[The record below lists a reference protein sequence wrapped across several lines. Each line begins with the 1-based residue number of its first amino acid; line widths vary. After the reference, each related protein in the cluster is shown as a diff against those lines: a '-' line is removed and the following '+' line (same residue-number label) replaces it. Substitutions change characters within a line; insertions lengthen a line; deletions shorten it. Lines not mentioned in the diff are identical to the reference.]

1 MEMLLQGHWVDR
13 DARIEV
19 RNPEDGTLIDTVP
32 KATPEDMRAAIAA
45 AVTGAAVARTLPT
58 HRRIAILR
66 RASEL
71 ILEDH
76 EAFARTIALE
86 GIKTI
91 REARK
96 EVSRAAETMGISS
109 EEARRLHGE
118 TISFD
123 QMPGSEGRSGY
134 YRLEP
139 VGVIGAITPYNDP
152 LNLVAH
158 KVGPA
163 LAAGNAVIVK
173 PDSRTPLSALKLAAA
188 IQEAGLPEG
197 VLQVVT
203 GEGRDV
209 GEVLVSDPRVRLISF
224 TGGRATGERIIKRA
238 GLKKFS
244 MELGSNAPVIVM
256 DDADLGKA
264 LAANVSGAFWAA
276 GQNCLH
282 VQRLLLHDAI
292 YDTFAARFVEAAAAY
307 RVGPKLDET
316 TQMGPLISEAH
327 AQHVEQLVQGAVQAG
342 ATLLTGGT
350 RKGTFFEPTVLAG
363 VPDACEI
370 ASEEVYGPV
379 TLMYRFSTL
388 DEAIARANAVD
399 YGLQAGI
406 FTRDIATGHRA
417 IAELRY
423 GGVMVNDSSD
433 YRIDAMP
440 FGGFKGSG
448 MGREGVAF
456 AVHEMTEPKLVCF
469 NLA

>member
-66 RASEL
+66 RVSEL

-86 GIKTI
+86 GVKTI

-96 EVSRAAETMGISS
+96 EVSRAAETMRISS

-316 TQMGPLISEAH
+316 TQMGPLISEGH

-399 YGLQAGI
+399 YGLQAGV
-406 FTRDIATGHRA
+406 FTRDIATVHRA

-448 MGREGVAF
+448 IGREGVAF
-456 AVHEMTEPKLVCF
+456 ALHEMTEPKLVCF

>member
-1 MEMLLQGHWVDR
+1 MEMLLQGQWVSR

-19 RNPEDGTLIDTVP
+19 CNPEDGTLIDSVP
-32 KATPEDMRAAIAA
+32 KASLEDMRAAIAA
-45 AVTGAAVARTLPT
+45 AVAGAAVARTLPT
-58 HRRIAILR
+58 HRRVAILGR
-66 RASEL
+66 TSEL

-86 GIKTI
+86 GVKTI

-96 EVSRAAETMGISS
+96 EVTRAAETMRISS

-118 TISFD
+118 TIQFD
-123 QMPGSEGRSGY
+123 QMPGSEKRTGY
-134 YRLEP
+134 YQLEP
-139 VGVIGAITPYNDP
+139 VGIVGAITPYNDP

-188 IQEAGLPEG
+188 IQDAGLPEG

-203 GEGRDV
+203 GEGREV
-209 GEVLVSDPRVRLISF
+209 GEVLVSDPRVRLVSF
-224 TGGRATGERIIKRA
+224 TGGKATGERIIRQA

-256 DDADLGKA
+256 GDADLDAA

-292 YDTFAARFVEAAAAY
+292 YDAFTARFVEAAASY
-307 RVGPKLDET
+307 KVGCKLDEA
-316 TQMGPLISEAH
+316 TQMGSLISEAH
-327 AQHVEQLVQGAVQAG
+327 ARRVEKMVEGALQAG

-350 RKGTFFEPTVLAG
+350 RKGTFFEPTVIAN

-379 TLMYRFSTL
+379 TLLYRFSTL

-406 FTRDIATGHRA
+406 FTRDITTVHQA

-448 MGREGVAF
+448 IGREGVAF
-456 AVHEMTEPKLVCF
+456 ALHEMTEPKLVCF